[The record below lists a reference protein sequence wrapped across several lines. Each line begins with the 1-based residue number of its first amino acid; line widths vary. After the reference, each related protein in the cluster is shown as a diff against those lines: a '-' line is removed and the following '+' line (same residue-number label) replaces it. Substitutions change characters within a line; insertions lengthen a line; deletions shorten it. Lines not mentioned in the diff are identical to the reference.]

1 MELLK
6 KYGFMQ
12 HLLLFYVQVQEGSR
26 ATMSL
31 MLMSI
36 DILYEEEKLEKI
48 IKLLSSSFY
57 DVFIL

>member
-36 DILYEEEKLEKI
+36 DILYEEERIGENYQI
-48 IKLLSSSFY
+48 IIIIFL
-57 DVFIL
+57 